1 MATYIPGIESYTP
14 TYTPFE
20 PDFKFAQAVLSTR
33 QDRYDTNY
41 KQLNDVYGSVI
52 YADLSREDT
61 TKQRDDF
68 ANKLVPSI
76 EKIAEMDLSIGAN
89 VDAARA
95 VFNPFIENN
104 LIQQD
109 IYRTARYKGEMQRA
123 QSLLNAPNP
132 DANKQ
137 YWQTGVDYLN
147 YQMEDF
153 VNASPEEALR
163 QPMPKYVPNANLYDM
178 ALDYLR
184 ESGIEVKD
192 FHFTKDNRFIIKQT
206 NGELIY
212 DASYDRVKRALAQN
226 GKVQQAYAA
235 DSYVKARRFAEQG
248 VEAGKF
254 QTINDGRVAW
264 AQNTLADINFK
275 ATQLQLRHEGKI
287 EELKSLKLRHESANQ
302 GVNPDKLSPRE
313 KRSYEEV
320 LMNLNEVEEENK
332 SNQTL
337 LQSMG
342 TMTSDQEGLL
352 NRAYATLM
360 NWNISDDL
368 RAAAKSY
375 SMESASREPV
385 VNQFQLENDR
395 HRNAMIRDAANNAF
409 KAEQGRLNRANEL
422 KAAGVLMDPSLQ
434 AAFDKL
440 QQAGAGSV
448 DYVKDENGKPN
459 ADADMYKQYEEEI
472 AVAGEKVLANQIETI
487 KLYHQ
492 IDQGSLKEGGT
503 PESIVVNGKIV
514 GIGDLRTE
522 LMKPE
527 NKNWLDQKHEA
538 ITAALKNDESRAKY
552 ASHISSV
559 DAARIKNSLNTTEGL
574 ALRVEKATE
583 EFNSRAAQNWS
594 DVLNFSGLAG
604 VTEVKEQIE
613 EYGAPEIVKNGKV
626 LTEDEFVEEALKL
639 AKDKKYTDSVRLDEP
654 FYRTEYESS
663 NMYYGPGMGGGQY
676 ATSKMYFDPKWAE
689 ESARALYV
697 KQKAVLNRT
706 LNGFYNYDTSV
717 ADPENKKG
725 QLTSFKPYGVYTML
739 RGGSVE
745 NMTDETAFMANSYN
759 AAAVGPKTWEYLSP
773 ESKAVVVDLITQVG
787 AGGVQYIPGDAMKQN
802 SSDVKEYTAEQQ
814 DKAKRMVGQALM
826 DFRTG
831 AAGGDTKNKGL
842 FSVSYI
848 DAYGPIDS
856 ETKSGAYVITFD
868 QAAMNK
874 SIGLT
879 GDEAEGTGII
889 TKKEKDAYSTI
900 TVMVNKDED
909 VSGYSQSNYNYSEVD
924 TKIDFEG
931 KYERD
936 VPNAGK
942 FKIWKDGDVYLTTM
956 EKKTFDPTAKTD
968 DHYVTSNSKVVPLVY
983 PSTYG
988 DRAGKFVTASDVQQV
1003 ADYMEYIHLKKILE
1017 ANAALEKAYK
1027 TSNQ

>member
-137 YWQTGVDYLN
+137 YWQTGIDYLN

-184 ESGIEVKD
+184 ESGIEVED
-192 FHFTKDNRFIIKQT
+192 FHFTKDNRFIIKQK

-226 GKVQQAYAA
+226 AKVQQAYAA
-235 DSYVKARRFAEQG
+235 DSYVKARRHAETG
-248 VEAGKF
+248 VKAGKY

-264 AQNTLADINFK
+264 AQDILADINFK
-275 ATQLQLRHEGKI
+275 ATQLQLKHEGKI
-287 EELKSLKLRHESANQ
+287 EELNSLKLRHESANQ

-320 LMNLNEVEEENK
+320 LMNLKEVEEENK

-342 TMTSDQEGLL
+342 TMTSDQESLL

-375 SMESASREPV
+375 SMESASREPI

-409 KAEQGRLNRANEL
+409 KAEEGRLNRANEL

-440 QQAGAGSV
+440 QLAGAGSV
-448 DYVKDENGKPN
+448 DYVKDEDGKPN
-459 ADADMYKQYEEEI
+459 ADTDIYKQYEEI
-472 AVAGEKVLANQIETI
+472 KADAGQKVLANQIETI

-492 IDQGSLKEGGT
+492 IDQGSLKDGKGT

-574 ALRVEKATE
+574 ALRIEKATG
-583 EFNSRAAQNWS
+583 EFNSRAAKNWS

-604 VTEVKEQIE
+604 VTEVKEEIE
-613 EYGAPEIVKNGKV
+613 EFGAPEIVKNGKV
-626 LTEDEFVEEALKL
+626 LSEDEFVEEALKL
-639 AKDKKYTDSVRLDEP
+639 AKDKKYIDSVRLNEP
-654 FYRTEYESS
+654 FYSPA
-663 NMYYGPGMGGGQY
+663 YGYNTDNVMDSGIGLTVTGY
-676 ATSKMYFDPKWAE
+676 KFDPAWAE
-689 ESARALYV
+689 KSARALYA
-697 KQKAVLNRT
+697 KQKGVLNRT

-725 QLTSFKPYGVYTML
+725 QLTSFKPYGAYTMF

-759 AAAVGPKTWEYLSP
+759 AAAVGAKTWEYLNP

-831 AAGGDTKNKGL
+831 TAGGDTKNEGL

-868 QAAMNK
+868 QAAINK

-879 GDEAEGTGII
+879 GDNAEGTGII
-889 TKKEKDAYSTI
+889 TKQEKDAYSTI
-900 TVMVNKDED
+900 TVIVNKDQD
-909 VSGYSQSNYNYSEVD
+909 VSGYSQSNYNYSAVD

-942 FKIWKDGDVYLTTM
+942 FKIWKDGDVYLTTI
-956 EKKTFDPTAKTD
+956 EQKTFDPTAKTD
-968 DHYVTSNSKVVPLVY
+968 DHYVISNSNVVPLVY

-988 DRAGKFVTASDVQQV
+988 DRAGKFVTPNDVQQI
-1003 ADYMEYIHLKKILE
+1003 ADYMEYVRLAKILE
-1017 ANAALEKAYK
+1017 DNAALEKAYK

>member
-137 YWQTGVDYLN
+137 WWQTGIDYLN

-163 QPMPKYVPNANLYDM
+163 QPIPKYVPNANLYDM

-184 ESGIEVKD
+184 ESGIEVED
-192 FHFTKDNRFIIKQT
+192 FHFTKDNRFIIKQK

-287 EELKSLKLRHESANQ
+287 EELKSLKLRHEAANK

-320 LMNLNEVEEENK
+320 LMNLKEVEEENK

-368 RAAAKSY
+368 RAAAKSF
-375 SMESASREPV
+375 SMEGASRVPM

-422 KAAGVLMDPSLQ
+422 KAAGVLMDPELQ
-434 AAFDKL
+434 KAFDKL
-440 QQAGAGSV
+440 QLAGEGSV
-448 DYVKDENGKPN
+448 DYTKDKDGKPN
-459 ADADMYKQYEEEI
+459 ADADIYAQYETEMK
-472 AVAGEKVLANQIETI
+472 AAGEKVLANQIETI

-492 IDQGSLKEGGT
+492 LDQGALEGGT
-503 PESIVVNGKIV
+503 PESIVINDKIV
-514 GIGDLRTE
+514 KIDDLRTE

-527 NKNWLDQKHEA
+527 NKNWLDNKHEA
-538 ITAALKNDESRAKY
+538 ITKALKNDESRAKY
-552 ASHISSV
+552 ASHISSQ

-574 ALRVEKATE
+574 SLRIQKASE
-583 EFNSRAAQNWS
+583 ELNSRAAENWRS
-594 DVLNFSGLAG
+594 VLKFSNLAG
-604 VTEVKEQIE
+604 VSEVKEEIE

-626 LTEDEFVEEALKL
+626 LTEEEYVKEALKS
-639 AKDKKYTDSVRLDEP
+639 AKDKKYIDSEGLDEA
-654 FYRTEYESS
+654 FYRPVYEYNTTSTY
-663 NMYYGPGMGGGQY
+663 NAMGGGAAPTITGY
-676 ATSKMYFDPKWAE
+676 KFDPEWAE
-689 ESARALYV
+689 ESARKLYV
-697 KQKAVLNRT
+697 KQKAILNRT

-725 QLTSFKPYGVYTML
+725 QRSSFKPYGIYTML

-773 ESKAVVVDLITQVG
+773 ESKGVVVDLITQVG

-802 SSDVKEYTAEQQ
+802 SSTVKEYTAEQQ

-842 FSVSYI
+842 FSVSYV

-868 QAAMNK
+868 QAAINK

-879 GDEAEGTGII
+879 GDDAEGTGII
-889 TKKEKDAYSTI
+889 TKKEKDKYSTI
-900 TVMVNKDED
+900 TVMVNKDQD

-942 FKIWKDGDVYLTTM
+942 FKIWKDGDTYLTTI
-956 EKKTFDPTAKTD
+956 ETKTFDPTAGTD
-968 DHYVTSNSKVVPLVY
+968 DHYVTSRSKVVPLLY
-983 PSTYG
+983 PKTYG
-988 DRAGKFVTASDVQQV
+988 ERAGQPVTPNDVQQI
-1003 ADYMEYIHLKKILE
+1003 ADYMEYIEMKKYLD
-1017 ANAALEKAYK
+1017 ANTKLEKAYK
-1027 TSNQ
+1027 GSNQ